1 MRPHAA
7 LDSTIPLASPHRTS
21 RARALAAWITNALW
35 TSRMRRRRTPLTLA
49 LRNGEVAGFRVR
61 RTGLVVRCLEGCL
74 WITHDRKPGDHIVG
88 PGERFVAAPSGHLV
102 LIALASSRAV
112 VSSGCEES
120 TGPSAEETS

>member
-1 MRPHAA
+1 MTDAPQ
-7 LDSTIPLASPHRTS
+7 
-21 RARALAAWITNALW
+21 ARLV
-35 TSRMRRRRTPLTLA
+35 RRRSFKVSRSVAVRASLTLA
-49 LRNGEVAGFRVR
+49 LRNGELAGFRVR